1 MALVT
6 LVKINHSSG
15 LLIADEEF
23 WRRGSR
29 RTQSLDNLQPLLPD
43 DFCEQSGMVAVIGIE
58 GDPSITF
65 EATMRAQRHLRDI
78 IAEPTKHALNEPLK
92 SVRQVA
98 DAAIREIETVLRKR
112 LNDQLQFMYGFSTDD
127 FNRGHFEHEGQKIDI
142 RQDVV
147 RAHALKY
154 SRFDPNLPRLKP
166 LREISAV
173 IAGVDREHGF
183 HWFEWSSDSASVWTG
198 TGNFECI
205 GKGSDAA
212 TLALI
217 EIFRRYQ
224 LMDRRRGMS
233 FAEAALAILEAL
245 ESALRINHEVGGYP
259 HIVIIEGEAD
269 DHATRYREFSGH
281 GAKLALEITS
291 AFVHGF
297 IHHDDALELLTRLI
311 ARGEEWTSLE
321 EALFCRVPSSE
332 DLEHFLRGYR
342 IKTAGQAKEDES

>member
-6 LVKINHSSG
+6 LVKINHSAG

-43 DFCEQSGMVAVIGIE
+43 DFCEQSGMEVVIGIE

-65 EATMRAQRHLRDI
+65 EATMQAQRHLRDLI
-78 IAEPTKHALNEPLK
+78 SEPAKNSLNEPLK

-98 DAAIREIETVLRKR
+98 DAAIHQIEKVLRKR
-112 LNDQLQFMYGFSTDD
+112 LNDQLQFMYGFTTDD
-127 FNRGHFEHEGQKIDI
+127 FNRGHFERDGQKYDI
-142 RQDVV
+142 RQEVV

-154 SRFDPNLPRLKP
+154 SRFDPSLPRLKP

-173 IAGVDREHGF
+173 IAGMDREHGF
-183 HWFEWSSDSASVWTG
+183 HWFEWSSDSASLWTG

-217 EIFRRYQ
+217 DIFRRRQ

-233 FAEAALAILEAL
+233 FAEAALAILESL

-259 HIVIIEGEAD
+259 HIVIIDGEAAN
-269 DHATRYREFSGH
+269 HAGRYREFSGH

-297 IHHDDALELLTRLI
+297 IRHEDAIELLTRLI
-311 ARGEEWTSLE
+311 ARNEEWTMLE
-321 EALFCRVPSSE
+321 EALFSHVTSSE
-332 DLEHFLRGYR
+332 NLEHFLRGYR
-342 IKTAGQAKEDES
+342 IQAAGPSKEDAS